1 MASITPQ
8 EKSHGREHPTQSIR
22 EDFDR
27 KLAEEKSRSSNQS
40 TLWSSIREFILN
52 INYRYVQSKQPVTF
66 FQHDLHDLWYMFIR
80 TAQVT
85 DADSPSQDRHVTQLI
100 YAKEL
105 GTDRRT
111 GQTAD
116 DTFRLWTDL
125 PYLVEDMR
133 EAWENQSMK
142 QDPDSP
148 TQLCRLYRP
157 SAGSRCL

>member
-1 MASITPQ
+1 MASITSQ
-8 EKSHGREHPTQSIR
+8 EKGHGHEHLTQLIR

-27 KLAEEKSRSSNQS
+27 ELAEEKSRPSNQS

-52 INYRYVQSKQPVTF
+52 INHRYVQSKQPVIF
-66 FQHDLHDLWYMFIR
+66 FQHDLHDLWYMFIQ

-105 GTDRRT
+105 LGTGRRT

-133 EAWENQSMK
+133 EA
-142 QDPDSP
+142 
-148 TQLCRLYRP
+148 
-157 SAGSRCL
+157 